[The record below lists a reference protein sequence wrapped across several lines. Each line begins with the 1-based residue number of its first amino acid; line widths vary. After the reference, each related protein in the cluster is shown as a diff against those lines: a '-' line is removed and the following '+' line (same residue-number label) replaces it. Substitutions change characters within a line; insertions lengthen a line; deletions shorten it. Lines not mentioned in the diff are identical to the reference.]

1 MGVNLN
7 ERREP
12 ATQQAVEEA
21 ERLLEVKIPDE
32 YRLFLL
38 QESNGGRPED
48 CIFTRDEWPQPGVD
62 EFLGVGL
69 GGDSDL
75 VTIYE
80 RYSGRMPSWCL
91 PIADPA
97 GGDWL
102 CLSLREGDR
111 GTVFFWFHEEEADE
125 GEPATERNLYRIA
138 DGFDD
143 FLYGLVP
150 MHEAEVE
157 IDESQVG
164 RSWIDPEFREEMRR
178 RGLMD

>member
-75 VTIYE
+75 VTIL
-80 RYSGRMPSWCL
+80 RAVQRSDALVVPANRRPGGWRLAVPVPSGRRP
-91 PIADPA
+91 
-97 GGDWL
+97 GDGVL
-102 CLSLREGDR
+102 
-111 GTVFFWFHEEEADE
+111 
-125 GEPATERNLYRIA
+125 
-138 DGFDD
+138 
-143 FLYGLVP
+143 LVP
-150 MHEAEVE
+150 
-157 IDESQVG
+157 
-164 RSWIDPEFREEMRR
+164 
-178 RGLMD
+178 